1 MPAARGGHGLG
12 HRDRPR
18 QEGAAVAHA
27 PAVRRG
33 EHVELPRG
41 RLGPLAIDERDDPIA
56 AGVAVRGDLAEP
68 AAEGGGH
75 ERLAASW
82 AAAWISC
89 SERTSSSIP
98 PPEEIARTAAA
109 APVIVV
115 IEGIPCLTAAV
126 RIS

>member
-1 MPAARGGHGLG
+1 
-12 HRDRPR
+12 
-18 QEGAAVAHA
+18 EGAAVPRA
-27 PAVRRG
+27 PALRCG
-33 EHVELPRG
+33 EHVELPCR
-41 RLGPLAIDERDDPIA
+41 RLRPLAIVQRNDPVA
-56 AGVAVRGDLAEP
+56 PRVAVGSDLAEP

-75 ERLAASW
+75 GRLAASC

-89 SERTSSSIP
+89 RLRTSSSIP
-98 PPEEIARTAAA
+98 RPEAIARTAAA